1 MFWLALGI
9 DIFLITA
16 NMVVG
21 IFDVVLFCEWA
32 CDELKFEYRR
42 VGAWVT
48 LTFFILMNVSL
59 MFADFLVPQYTWP
72 ILRPYF
78 GG

>member
-1 MFWLALGI
+1 MFWLALGG

-16 NMVVG
+16 NIVVF
-21 IFDVVLFCEWA
+21 IFDVVPFCEWA
-32 CDELKFEYRR
+32 WDELKFEYRR

-59 MFADFLVPQYTWP
+59 VFADYLVPQYTWP
-72 ILRPYF
+72 IVRTGL
-78 GG
+78 GI

>member
-1 MFWLALGI
+1 MFWIALGI

-21 IFDVVLFCEWA
+21 IFDVILFCEWA
-32 CDELKFEYRR
+32 CDELKFKYRR

-48 LTFFILMNVSL
+48 LTFFIL